1 MTALAGRRIAFVSMM
16 CQLDP
21 VSGAS
26 ISVRSI
32 LETLAGAGA
41 EVSSLT
47 ASVFDRNGE
56 QPFAPVLGPNAAK
69 PENVGKTLRRAVEGV
84 EHRVLL
90 TGSSRLKNVTEEV
103 RQRLRSAW
111 QRHLKEFRPEIV
123 LTFGTSAV
131 ARAMQADAR
140 AAGAQVVFY
149 LGNAEIDAGKVVLAG
164 DRIICPSEFL
174 AAQYRA
180 QSGARADV
188 LHPVI
193 RPERFVAEGEASIAA
208 DPARRKLGFVTA
220 INPIPQKGLGLLGR
234 LARLAARE
242 RPEMTFCVV
251 EGRMTKEAAAG
262 VGSSLPGYTNVW
274 WLAQQRNLREVYRR
288 SAAVLVPSFW
298 REGFGRVVVEAQ
310 LSGLPVF
317 ASRIGGL
324 PEALGGGGL
333 ALDVP
338 EAHVAD
344 FFHPVDDAMLDQWWT
359 PLREIWDDEAAFAAM
374 AARARPGAARF
385 APEATRAAVTARFA
399 EIAGAP
405 PP

>member
-1 MTALAGRRIAFVSMM
+1 MTALAGRRIAFVSTM

-21 VSGAS
+21 VSGAA

-69 PENVGKTLRRAVEGV
+69 PENVGKVLRRPVAGV

-90 TGSSRLKNVTEEV
+90 TESSRLKNVTDTV
-103 RQRLRSAW
+103 RQRLRGAW
-111 QRHLKEFRPEIV
+111 QRHVREFRPEIV

-140 AAGAQVVFY
+140 AAGARVVFY
-149 LGNAEIDAGKVVLAG
+149 LGNAEIDAGNIVQAE
-164 DRIICPSEFL
+164 DRIVCPSRFL

-208 DPARRKLGFVTA
+208 DPSRRRLGFVTV
-220 INPIPQKGLGLLGR
+220 INPIPQKGLALIGR
-234 LARLAARE
+234 LARRAGKE

-251 EGRMTKEAAAG
+251 EGRMTKEAAAR
-262 VGSSLPGYTNVW
+262 VGSSLPGYSNVW
-274 WLAQQRNLREVYRR
+274 WLAQQQNLREVYRR
-288 SAAVLVPSFW
+288 SSALLVPSFW

-324 PEALGGGGL
+324 PEALGDGGR

-344 FFHPVDDAMLDQWWT
+344 FFHPVDDALLEHWWA
-359 PLREIWDDEAAFAAM
+359 PLREIWDDEAAYAAM

-385 APEATRAAVTARFA
+385 APGETRAAVVARFA
-399 EIAGAP
+399 EIAGLPAP
-405 PP
+405 